1 MAKRI
6 NVDIGKTMKVAR
18 KHFSKVGKELMAN
31 KGKILLG
38 AFLTTIVDN
47 IKTHIEK
54 DAVEKAYEKDSVK
67 YKSILRKNEAKMQVL
82 KEKADRSDQADERI
96 QQLEQVVQE
105 ILEERSGN
113 E

>member
-18 KHFSKVGKELMAN
+18 KHFSKVGKELMAS
-31 KGKILLG
+31 KDKILLG

>member
-6 NVDIGKTMKVAR
+6 NVDIGKAMKVAG
-18 KHFSKVGKELMAN
+18 KYFSKVGKEIMAN
-31 KGKILLG
+31 KDKILLG

-67 YKSILRKNEAKMQVL
+67 YKSITRKKEAEIQVL
-82 KEKADRSDQADERI
+82 KEKADRSDQAEERI

>member
-1 MAKRI
+1 MANRI
-6 NVDIGKTMKVAR
+6 NVDIGKAMKVAG
-18 KHFSKVGKELMAN
+18 KHFSKVGKKLMAN
-31 KGKILLG
+31 KDKILLG
-38 AFLTTIVDN
+38 ALFTTIFDN

-67 YKSILRKNEAKMQVL
+67 YQSITRKNETKMQIL
-82 KEKADRSDQADERI
+82 KEKADRWDQADELI

-105 ILEERSGN
+105 ISEERSRN

>member
-18 KHFSKVGKELMAN
+18 KHFSKVGKEIMAN
-31 KGKILLG
+31 KDKILLG

-67 YKSILRKNEAKMQVL
+67 YKSTMTSEENENFLMRIS
-82 KEKADRSDQADERI
+82 EER
-96 QQLEQVVQE
+96 VNGVE
-105 ILEERSGN
+105 ILPFTDVVKSTD
-113 E
+113 

>member
-6 NVDIGKTMKVAR
+6 NVDIGKAMKVTK
-18 KHFSKVGKELMAN
+18 KHFSQVGKEIMAH
-31 KGKILLG
+31 KDGILLG
-38 AFLTTIVDN
+38 ALFTTIFDN
-47 IKTHIEK
+47 IKTHREK

-67 YKSILRKNEAKMQVL
+67 YQSIARKNEAKMQVL
-82 KEKADRSDQADERI
+82 KEKADRWDQADELI

-105 ILEERSGN
+105 ISEERSVN

>member
-1 MAKRI
+1 MANRI
-6 NVDIGKTMKVAR
+6 NVDIGKAMKVAG
-18 KHFSKVGKELMAN
+18 KHFSKVGKKLMAN
-31 KGKILLG
+31 KDKILLG
-38 AFLTTIVDN
+38 ALITTIVDN

-67 YKSILRKNEAKMQVL
+67 YKSIARKNEAKIQVL

-96 QQLEQVVQE
+96 QQLEQVVHE